1 MVFSLTT
8 SAFAQSTV
16 DETVTQNTDIVSQY
30 DEDAS
35 IRQGNI
41 IGEDT
46 TKRDEYTKHFIT
58 DLGTTIVAQY
68 AVPVH
73 YKNADGEY
81 VDYDNSLKSSETT
94 IVAAT
99 QDEATVDEVSTYSL
113 RAVQEAV
120 ETEEIFVNKDSDSK
134 VSHLKKSGKAKLIE
148 ISRDGH
154 VISWGYSGA
163 NIVSAIEHKT
173 INEKPVGNEAYL
185 NLQNL
190 SSTVVYENIYNN
202 VDLEVI
208 NSTTGVKEN
217 IILKES
223 NAKNVFKLEYNIGDL
238 IAENKDNRTI
248 ELKDASGTVVY
259 TISAPYM
266 KDAKG
271 VESEALELKI
281 LQSNKGKLSVKLT
294 ADKSWLKDKERV
306 YPVTIDPYFTYG
318 QDWGNVHSTY
328 VSQYEPNK
336 CFGYGSSG
344 YEGSIYVGRPD
355 ADSKLRRSLIKIPN
369 LPQLGIGDM
378 VVYANINL
386 FHEDNYLTQDLY
398 IGAYEATSSW
408 SQSTVTWNTQ
418 PTRSS
423 ALIDYEIAEAY
434 TYGWHDWDI
443 TELVKK
449 WYNGSSNN
457 GLYLVMMNEA
467 DYYQGLRFIS
477 STRPADEE
485 EKPLFQI
492 EFRNN
497 RGVESNWNYTTVSAG
512 NAGVAYINDYS
523 GNLVF
528 RTAIADTHGLKL
540 PVSSYITY
548 NSNMAD
554 ASYRAGGVPFG
565 YGWKMNFN
573 QSVFS
578 TAEYSLKAIDK
589 AKFPYVYT
597 DEDGTDHYFY
607 KKTENNTTQY
617 LDEDGLGL
625 ELKVTDTEFIITD
638 KDNAKLHFARS
649 TNLLTKIVSSTGQTV
664 ILNYVSGTNRISKI
678 NDANGN
684 TLNVSYNGNITSIT
698 DPSGRATAF
707 GYNSEGEYL
716 TSITTPDGNVVRY
729 TYNSDGMLTKVTDV
743 DGTYITFAYSDN
755 GSRGVKTVQEFAADG
770 TAGQKLTFDRT
781 KFNTTIMR
789 SAGSDCDFG
798 NSDDILT
805 TYHFDNVG
813 RTKTVSCKTA
823 GGKDLGAA
831 ATTYTSDLNSTASN
845 IKSVNKIKQSYSLGA
860 NKENLVVN
868 HNLESTNNWKKAA
881 WGANET
887 NTVDYTISTDTTSP
901 LYGKGTLKMKV
912 NTVTGNARG
921 RVYQDVPVT
930 YLEPG
935 ATYTLSCY
943 VKTENISPVSG
954 VENYGAVICATTFNT
969 DGTLKDNYSDHI
981 RSATTTDIN
990 NGYRRISVTFT
1001 TASNINYIRVNL
1013 ALRSATGTA
1022 YFDAVQLEKSDAP
1035 SNYNLLEN
1043 ASLERC
1049 ESLAVPNSWVG
1060 SSNLTMSTSS
1070 DTTSTGH
1077 VDGKISFRIKGE
1089 VDKRKNIYQ
1098 DVYVTKGSSELD
1110 TYILSGWA
1118 TAHSVPKET
1127 NSSCFR
1133 LLARVYFTDGT
1144 YKNNNIYFNTTLE
1157 QGTWQYA
1164 TSAFTLSDGT
1174 SATKTPSYI
1183 RVYLS
1188 YDRQGNY
1195 AYFDNISLT
1204 KEAVPSYTYDSEGNL
1219 VSVVANA
1226 KQNSAYEYASNKLT
1240 KYVDPKGNKYEYTY
1254 YDDAAKQLK
1263 TAKTQKGATYTYTYD
1278 EAGNATSV
1286 VGSANG
1292 LGSLKS
1298 DASYN
1303 YTTESGTTYSV
1314 TATDQDGKSSTEVY
1328 DSKTGTLKSTTDT
1341 KGITTTY
1348 TYDAETDLMES
1359 VSKGNQSVEYTYD
1372 AFGKLIGISHEGTVY
1387 TFGYDKFGN
1396 RTTTAVGSRVLSTN
1410 TYDSKNGN
1418 LLSESYG
1425 NSSEVAYTYDVFG
1438 NIASMSYNGT
1448 VVQRNYTDS
1457 AGNINRTQDLLTN
1470 FEHRVT
1476 YDSTGRLT
1484 SKEVL
1489 DLSASGDRWLHS
1501 LEYNYDLNNNITY
1514 IAYADKQGS
1523 NVTQYE
1529 YGLDNLLE
1537 KTTLHNSKE
1546 VTYTYDTFG
1555 RITDKVLNTTT
1566 PINHAYTYKASDRG
1580 NGYTTT
1586 KIETEQIGDTTY
1598 KYTYDAYG
1606 NITKVQKVNEDNS
1619 ETTLLTY
1626 IYDEYNQLKS
1636 VNDQK
1641 TDTYTTYFYDESG
1654 NITRKYIQNLHPTY
1668 GYPVGVKSDVT
1679 YTYGNSNWKDLLTT
1693 YNGQTITYDAV
1704 GNPLNYRDG
1713 ISLTW
1718 QNGRELASYSDSSN
1732 NITYTYDAS
1741 GMRTG
1746 KSVTASSGTTTNYSY
1761 VYENG
1766 LLQKMTRGNRILEFS
1781 YDANDTPVSIK
1792 YRSSADATP
1801 VYYYYGINSCG
1812 DVVSLYNSNGT
1823 IAAKYEYDA
1832 YGKLIGV
1839 TTSAGIVITGETS
1852 IAILNPLRYRSYVYD
1867 NETELYYIQSRYY
1880 DPTTCRFVNAD
1891 TMDVLTAT
1899 PMALT
1904 DKNLFAYCDNNP
1916 INRAD
1921 DDGYFW
1927 HIVVGAAIGAVISGA
1942 LTVATNIAKGN
1953 SWNEGLGIS
1962 MLSGAASGA
1971 LAATGVGVVGMAV
1984 GGAAISMAE
1993 NTVSQVVDNNG
2004 FNNFDVGDMVFD
2016 GVIGG
2021 VTGAIGGA
2029 GNGSK
2034 HLTNLGKQTV
2044 KRTFKTTV
2052 NKGFKAGAK
2061 EAGKA
2066 FAYYGKNTVKYYSKL
2081 GKGVLKDVGIG
2092 IGEAIVDYSSFKY
2105 CRRYCK

>member
-1 MVFSLTT
+1 MEKFRKLSMSLISFLLIITMVFSLTT
-8 SAFAQSTV
+8 SAFAQSNV

-58 DLGTTIVAQY
+58 DLGTTIIAQY

-148 ISRDGH
+148 ITKDGH
-154 VISWGYSGA
+154 TISWGYSGA
-163 NIVSAIEHKT
+163 NTVSAKEHKT
-173 INEKPVGNEAYL
+173 TNEKLVGNEAYL

-238 IAENKDNRTI
+238 TAESRDIRTI

-281 LQSNKGKLSVKLT
+281 LQNNKGKLSVKLT

-355 ADSKLRRSLIKIPN
+355 VDSKLRRSLIKIPN

-378 VVYANINL
+378 VVYSSINL
-386 FHEDNYLTQDLY
+386 FHENNYLTQDLY

-418 PTRSS
+418 PSRSS

-457 GLYLVMMNEA
+457 GLYLAMMNEA
-467 DYYQGLRFIS
+467 DYYQGLRFVS

-497 RGVESNWNYTTVSAG
+497 RGVESYWNYTTVSAG
-512 NAGVAYINDYS
+512 SAGVAYINDYS

-528 RTAIADTHGLKL
+528 QTAIADTHGLKL

-573 QSVFS
+573 QTVFS

-607 KKTENNTTQY
+607 KKTDTNTNTTQY

-625 ELKVTDTEFIITD
+625 ELEVTNTEFIITNKD
-638 KDNAKLHFARS
+638 KAKLHFARS

-664 ILNYVSGTNRISKI
+664 TLNYVSGTNRISKI

-684 TLNVSYNGNITSIT
+684 TLNVSYDGNIISIT

-716 TSITTPDGNVVRY
+716 TSITSPDGNVVRY

-781 KFNTTIMR
+781 KYNTTIMR
-789 SAGSDCDFG
+789 SAGADCDFG

-805 TYHFDNVG
+805 TYHFDNLG
-813 RTKTVSCKTA
+813 RTTSVSSKTA

-831 ATTYTSDLNSTASN
+831 ATTYTSDLNPTASN
-845 IKSVNKIKQSYSLGA
+845 IKSVNKVSQSYSLGA

-868 HNLESTNNWKKAA
+868 HNLESTANWNKTA

-912 NTVTGNARG
+912 DSVTGNARG
-921 RVYQDVPVT
+921 RVYQDVPVA

-943 VKTENISPVSG
+943 VKTENITPASG
-954 VENYGAVICATTFNT
+954 MENYGAVICATTFNT

-990 NGYRRISVTFT
+990 KGYRRISVTFT
-1001 TASNINYIRVNL
+1001 TDDNIQKIRVNL

-1049 ESLAVPNSWVG
+1049 ESSAVPNSWTG
-1060 SSNLTMSTSS
+1060 SSNLTLSTSS
-1070 DTTSTGH
+1070 DTISTAH
-1077 VDGKISFRIKGE
+1077 IDGETSFRIKGE

-1098 DVYVTKGSSELD
+1098 DVYVPTGSSELD

-1144 YKNNNIYFNTTLE
+1144 HKNNNIYFNTTLE

-1174 SATKTPSYI
+1174 NATKTPSFI

-1188 YDRQGNY
+1188 YDMQGNY

-1204 KEAVPSYTYDSEGNL
+1204 KEAVPCYTYNEDGDM

-1226 KQNSAYEYASNKLT
+1226 EQDATYEYEDNLLT
-1240 KYVDPKGNKYEYTY
+1240 KYIDPKGGEYTY
-1254 YDDAAKQLK
+1254 TYKDGTNLLE
-1263 TAKTQKGATYTYTYD
+1263 TATTQKGATYTYTYD
-1278 EAGNATSV
+1278 EAGNVTSV

-1292 LGSLKS
+1292 LDSLKS
-1298 DASYN
+1298 DVSYN
-1303 YTTESGTTYSV
+1303 YTTEGGTTYS
-1314 TATDQDGKSSTEVY
+1314 E
-1328 DSKTGTLKSTTDT
+1328 
-1341 KGITTTY
+1341 
-1348 TYDAETDLMES
+1348 
-1359 VSKGNQSVEYTYD
+1359 
-1372 AFGKLIGISHEGTVY
+1372 IG
-1387 TFGYDKFGN
+1387 
-1396 RTTTAVGSRVLSTN
+1396 
-1410 TYDSKNGN
+1410 
-1418 LLSESYG
+1418 
-1425 NSSEVAYTYDVFG
+1425 
-1438 NIASMSYNGT
+1438 
-1448 VVQRNYTDS
+1448 
-1457 AGNINRTQDLLTN
+1457 
-1470 FEHRVT
+1470 
-1476 YDSTGRLT
+1476 
-1484 SKEVL
+1484 
-1489 DLSASGDRWLHS
+1489 
-1501 LEYNYDLNNNITY
+1501 
-1514 IAYADKQGS
+1514 
-1523 NVTQYE
+1523 
-1529 YGLDNLLE
+1529 
-1537 KTTLHNSKE
+1537 
-1546 VTYTYDTFG
+1546 
-1555 RITDKVLNTTT
+1555 
-1566 PINHAYTYKASDRG
+1566 
-1580 NGYTTT
+1580 
-1586 KIETEQIGDTTY
+1586 
-1598 KYTYDAYG
+1598 
-1606 NITKVQKVNEDNS
+1606 
-1619 ETTLLTY
+1619 
-1626 IYDEYNQLKS
+1626 
-1636 VNDQK
+1636 
-1641 TDTYTTYFYDESG
+1641 
-1654 NITRKYIQNLHPTY
+1654 
-1668 GYPVGVKSDVT
+1668 
-1679 YTYGNSNWKDLLTT
+1679 
-1693 YNGQTITYDAV
+1693 
-1704 GNPLNYRDG
+1704 
-1713 ISLTW
+1713 
-1718 QNGRELASYSDSSN
+1718 
-1732 NITYTYDAS
+1732 
-1741 GMRTG
+1741 
-1746 KSVTASSGTTTNYSY
+1746 
-1761 VYENG
+1761 
-1766 LLQKMTRGNRILEFS
+1766 
-1781 YDANDTPVSIK
+1781 
-1792 YRSSADATP
+1792 
-1801 VYYYYGINSCG
+1801 
-1812 DVVSLYNSNGT
+1812 
-1823 IAAKYEYDA
+1823 
-1832 YGKLIGV
+1832 
-1839 TTSAGIVITGETS
+1839 
-1852 IAILNPLRYRSYVYD
+1852 
-1867 NETELYYIQSRYY
+1867 
-1880 DPTTCRFVNAD
+1880 
-1891 TMDVLTAT
+1891 
-1899 PMALT
+1899 
-1904 DKNLFAYCDNNP
+1904 
-1916 INRAD
+1916 RA
-1921 DDGYFW
+1921 
-1927 HIVVGAAIGAVISGA
+1927 HV
-1942 LTVATNIAKGN
+1942 
-1953 SWNEGLGIS
+1953 
-1962 MLSGAASGA
+1962 
-1971 LAATGVGVVGMAV
+1971 
-1984 GGAAISMAE
+1984 
-1993 NTVSQVVDNNG
+1993 
-2004 FNNFDVGDMVFD
+2004 
-2016 GVIGG
+2016 
-2021 VTGAIGGA
+2021 
-2029 GNGSK
+2029 
-2034 HLTNLGKQTV
+2034 
-2044 KRTFKTTV
+2044 
-2052 NKGFKAGAK
+2052 
-2061 EAGKA
+2061 
-2066 FAYYGKNTVKYYSKL
+2066 
-2081 GKGVLKDVGIG
+2081 
-2092 IGEAIVDYSSFKY
+2092 
-2105 CRRYCK
+2105 